1 MEQSRLRSRV
11 AVLCATA
18 LLHATVIA
26 ALLHKL
32 PFGVHMLAHSN
43 GHSTEELRLP
53 RAVIVSL
60 EYLAGPDGLRGR
72 APLNATTHISL
83 QPVPIEV
90 AELGPIPLPS
100 EQSADPMSTHAPL
113 GSVQIRCEVHV
124 HQSLHGQVQAIDFGA
139 CTGDA
144 EWQRTLIQSIERA
157 AELVEPTPG
166 VSFPPVRTFTV
177 ETDSLSP
184 VLLARQ
190 LSTDDSSAGEN
201 EEVNSPGPERH
212 PAVSAIPN
220 R

>member
-26 ALLHKL
+26 ALLQKL
-32 PFGVHMLAHSN
+32 PSGVHMLAYSN
-43 GHSTEELRLP
+43 GHSTQELRPPLTM
-53 RAVIVSL
+53 IVSV
-60 EYLAGPDGLRGR
+60 ESPAEPDGLHGR
-72 APLNATTHISL
+72 APFNATTDISL
-83 QPVPIEV
+83 QPVSVEV

-100 EQSADPMSTHAPL
+100 DHSADAMKTHALL

-124 HQSLHGQVQAIDFGA
+124 HQSLRGQVQAIDFGA

-177 ETDSLSP
+177 ATDSLSP

-190 LSTDDSSAGEN
+190 LSTVDSSAGQT
-201 EEVNSPGPERH
+201 EEVNSP
-212 PAVSAIPN
+212 VSE
-220 R
+220 

>member
-1 MEQSRLRSRV
+1 LRSRV

-18 LLHATVIA
+18 LLHATVIS
-26 ALLHKL
+26 ALLQKL
-32 PFGVHMLAHSN
+32 PFGVHMLTYAK
-43 GHSTEELRLP
+43 GHSPEELRPP

-60 EYLAGPDGLRGR
+60 ESFAGPHGLRGR
-72 APLNATTHISL
+72 APFKATADVSL

-90 AELGPIPLPS
+90 AEPDPIPLPS
-100 EQSADPMSTHAPL
+100 EHSADSMKTHVL
-113 GSVQIRCEVHV
+113 FGSVQIRCEVHV
-124 HQSLHGQVQAIDFGA
+124 HQSLQGQVQAIDFGA

-190 LSTDDSSAGEN
+190 LSTDDSSAGET
-201 EEVNSPGPERH
+201 EEVNSPGPKLH